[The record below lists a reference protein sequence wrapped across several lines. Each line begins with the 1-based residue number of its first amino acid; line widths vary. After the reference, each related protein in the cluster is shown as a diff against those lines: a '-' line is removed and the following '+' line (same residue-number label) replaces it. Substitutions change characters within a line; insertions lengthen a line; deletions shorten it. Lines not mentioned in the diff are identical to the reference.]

1 MNRPNR
7 MLTLFAAIALLSG
20 LGLAQAKTETVVTTT
35 TNPDGTVT
43 RQVEQREVPNSVPD
57 QSFEWADRDGNGCID
72 PREAKDMGILNFAKA
87 DTKRRGCLGRDE
99 YERAL
104 NAQ

>member
-1 MNRPNR
+1 MTRP
-7 MLTLFAAIALLSG
+7 LALFAAAALCA
-20 LGLAQAKTETVVTTT
+20 GLAQAKTETVETTT

-43 RQVEQREVPNSVPD
+43 RQVEQRERPNSAPD
-57 QSFEWADRDGNGCID
+57 QSFEWADRDHNGCID
-72 PREAKDMGILNFAKA
+72 AKEAKDMGILNFAKA